1 MEMVKA
7 MTITVDSLLARPKL
21 DYDVGYD
28 AAVKGV
34 SVVVCVSLARH
45 RFVCLVG
52 FLCIQSPLL

>member
-28 AAVKGV
+28 AAVKGA
-34 SVVVCVSLARH
+34 SVAAIVLCVVDN
-45 RFVCLVG
+45 
-52 FLCIQSPLL
+52 